1 MVFKGKIGVWFW
13 LVLISG
19 NLALIYGFFDQELEG
34 WDIWWLIFTG
44 FLLNIICVPMVVRN
58 YVQIDGEKLL
68 FVLGFY
74 KDYMKIEDIAEI
86 YRTHNPIAAGAL
98 SLDRV
103 VIKAK
108 RQEWM
113 VSVHGREQL
122 FHELKLRNPKIQIR
136 KPGIHG

>member
-13 LVLISG
+13 LVLIGG
-19 NLALIYGFFDQELEG
+19 NLVLIYGFFDQELEG

-74 KDYMKIEDIAEI
+74 KDYMKIEDIAEV

>member
-19 NLALIYGFFDQELEG
+19 NFVLIYGFFDQELEG

-136 KPGIHG
+136 KSGIHG

>member
-13 LVLISG
+13 LVLIGG
-19 NLALIYGFFDQELEG
+19 NLVLIYGFFDQELEG

-74 KDYMKIEDIAEI
+74 KDYMKIEDIAEV

-103 VIKAK
+103 VIRAK

-113 VSVHGREQL
+113 VSVHSREQL

-136 KPGIHG
+136 KSGIRG

>member
-1 MVFKGKIGVWFW
+1 M
-13 LVLISG
+13 
-19 NLALIYGFFDQELEG
+19 LIYGFFDQGLAG
-34 WDIWWLIFTG
+34 RDIGWLIFAG
-44 FLLNIICVPMVVRN
+44 FLMNIICVPMVVRN

-74 KDYMKIEDIAEI
+74 KDYLKIEDITEV

-103 VIKAK
+103 VIRAR

-113 VSVHGREQL
+113 VAVHGREQL

-136 KPGIHG
+136 KSGFHG